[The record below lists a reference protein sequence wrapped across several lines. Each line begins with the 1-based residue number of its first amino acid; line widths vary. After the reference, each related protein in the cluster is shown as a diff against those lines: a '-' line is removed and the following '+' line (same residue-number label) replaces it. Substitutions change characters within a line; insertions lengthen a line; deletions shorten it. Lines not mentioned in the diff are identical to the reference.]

1 MCLYLH
7 IHVYSP
13 KNKLTQKLTYMKNK
27 DVKGALKRTQK
38 DYSLAF
44 KLQVVHEIEKGR
56 LTYKESQRSMASMVK
71 VLFWFGCENVV
82 SQIGNLKLP

>member
-1 MCLYLH
+1 MH

-13 KNKLTQKLTYMKNK
+13 KNKLTQKLTYIKTK
-27 DVKGALKRTQK
+27 DVKDALKRTQK

-44 KLQVVHEIEKGR
+44 KLQVVYEIEKGC